1 MLLLLVCTL
10 VCFTFD
16 DALHLVQISNK
27 RSGSESC
34 NKAKQSQ
41 AVESR
46 PEEEEEGVAVSDG
59 AGKAGTL
66 FSVRDLRIEIGMD

>member
-1 MLLLLVCTL
+1 MCTL

-16 DALHLVQISNK
+16 DALCLMQFSKK

-34 NKAKQSQ
+34 NKDKQSQ

-46 PEEEEEGVAVSDG
+46 REEEEGVAASDG
-59 AGKAGTL
+59 AGKVL
-66 FSVRDLRIEIGMD
+66 SLRGF